1 MIIFL
6 RNIPEKTKH
15 SDIIAF
21 IEPAMKK
28 RWFQKKGEIINV
40 RVMKLNDARTEASE
54 FHGVVTIEPDK
65 VGVQVVQALN
75 RKRFLDKHIAV
86 HEYQCRNWH
95 NDLRL
100 DQAVCDHERRKGE
113 RRHGDLQEAGNVSS
127 QAASTQNFL
136 KRYG

>member
-6 RNIPEKTKH
+6 RNIPEKTKL

-21 IEPAMKK
+21 IEPIMKK
-28 RWFQKKGEIINV
+28 KWFQRKGEIVKV
-40 RVMKLNDARTEASE
+40 RIMKLNDPRTEASE

-65 VGVQVVQALN
+65 VGKQIIRALN

-86 HEYQCRNWH
+86 HEYHYRSWH

-100 DQAVCDHERRKGE
+100 DCFVRDNDRRRGDRRRK
-113 RRHGDLQEAGNVSS
+113 
-127 QAASTQNFL
+127 F
-136 KRYG
+136 